1 MYSLNAPVPPAIARL
16 AIDLAAGL
24 PGANP
29 RTRGEHTLLVKRLG
43 ADGEG
48 ALDHRIERVRETLS
62 GVEPLEVRIAGVDW
76 FPEPETGT
84 GPVVYLAVES
94 PALVEVHRALCEVID
109 PVAHLEGEEY
119 VPHITIAR
127 GGDREA
133 AERLTE
139 REIDPRTYTVDE
151 LVVWD
156 AHRDVA
162 TTRFSLPV

>member
-1 MYSLNAPVPPAIARL
+1 VYSLNAPVPPEIARL
-16 AIDLAAGL
+16 AIDLASDL
-24 PGANP
+24 PGADP

-43 ADGEG
+43 TDGEG
-48 ALDHRIERVRETLS
+48 DLDHRIERVRETLR
-62 GVEPLEVRIAGVDW
+62 GVAPFEVRITGVDW

-94 PALVEVHRALCEVID
+94 PALAEVHRALCEVID

-119 VPHITIAR
+119 VPHVTIAR
-127 GGDREA
+127 GGDREE
-133 AERLTE
+133 AERLTQ
-139 REIDPRTYTVDE
+139 RDVDSRTYTVDE
-151 LVVWD
+151 LAVWD

>member
-16 AIDLAAGL
+16 AIDLAGAV
-24 PGANP
+24 PGADP

-43 ADGEG
+43 TDGEG
-48 ALDHRIERVRETLS
+48 ALNHRIERVREALR
-62 GVEPLEVRIAGVDW
+62 GMEPIEIHIAGVDW

-94 PALVEVHRALCEVID
+94 PALLEVHRAICEVIE
-109 PVAHLEGEEY
+109 PVPHLEGAEY

-133 AERLTE
+133 AQRLTE
-139 REIDPRTYTVDE
+139 REIDPRAYTVDE